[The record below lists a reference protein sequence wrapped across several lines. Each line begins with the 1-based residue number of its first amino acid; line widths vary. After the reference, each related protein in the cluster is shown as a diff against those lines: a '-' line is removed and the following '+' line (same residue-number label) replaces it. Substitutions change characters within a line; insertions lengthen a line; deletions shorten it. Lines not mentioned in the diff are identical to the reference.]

1 MDYSIFSK
9 LPNDATKEPMFF
21 GNPINVARYDKQHYE
36 VFEKLTEKQISFF
49 WRPEEV
55 DLSRD
60 RIDFRQKL
68 SDAERHIFTSN
79 LKYQCLVAGTEVL
92 TQNGWIDLIAYNGK
106 EPILIY
112 DLETEQTKWE
122 IPSHKFTKPHSGIVY
137 EFKANVKSQFIQT
150 VTPDHRMPYIA
161 RKSNAK
167 YFVSAEN
174 LQYSNTKQ
182 APIVGEFIEKGVD
195 YLTPIERLIIATQ
208 ADGSVYD
215 RYSGALSGRVPIY
228 FSFSKKRKIKRL
240 HEIAD
245 ACGFEIEQI
254 GTRKHKSKFAKDT
267 IAFKVFV
274 PIEFKPH
281 DWKLLNQP
289 FDLKDKSASWCR
301 DFIEEVVLWDGSTP
315 KDINTANYYCTT
327 VKENADFVQAV
338 AVLAGYSPRITTRPD
353 NRKAHFKDL
362 HVIRFICKRLKNG
375 ESINKTAIEYNG
387 NVSCVTVSTGAFV
400 IRYKDTVS
408 VTGNCLLDSVQGRS
422 PSIAFLPLTSLPELE
437 VFIDAWVFFESIHS
451 RSYTHIIRN
460 VYDNPSEVLDD
471 IIVNEAIMKR
481 ADAIGKY
488 YDDLIEIAMRYNLG
502 EPVNKHELKQ
512 KLLLCMVC
520 VNVLEAI
527 RFYISFACSFA
538 FAERELMEGNAK
550 IIRLIARDEACHL
563 SATQT
568 VIGLWRTGKDD
579 PEMAELWTEC
589 QDEIIGIFQTAV
601 EQEKE
606 WADYLFKDGS
616 MLGLNKAILTQ
627 YIEYITNV
635 RMNALGLP
643 ILFPDV
649 KSNPISWINAW
660 TSSDNVQVAPQ
671 ETEMSSYLIGQVDA
685 EIQQDDLAGFDL

>member
-1 MDYSIFSK
+1 MDYSIFPK
-9 LPNDATKEPMFF
+9 LPNDATKEPMFL
-21 GNPINVARYDKQHYE
+21 GNPINVARYEKQRYE

-79 LKYQCLVAGTEVL
+79 LKYQ
-92 TQNGWIDLIAYNGK
+92 
-106 EPILIY
+106 
-112 DLETEQTKWE
+112 
-122 IPSHKFTKPHSGIVY
+122 
-137 EFKANVKSQFIQT
+137 
-150 VTPDHRMPYIA
+150 
-161 RKSNAK
+161 
-167 YFVSAEN
+167 
-174 LQYSNTKQ
+174 
-182 APIVGEFIEKGVD
+182 
-195 YLTPIERLIIATQ
+195 
-208 ADGSVYD
+208 
-215 RYSGALSGRVPIY
+215 
-228 FSFSKKRKIKRL
+228 
-240 HEIAD
+240 
-245 ACGFEIEQI
+245 
-254 GTRKHKSKFAKDT
+254 
-267 IAFKVFV
+267 
-274 PIEFKPH
+274 
-281 DWKLLNQP
+281 
-289 FDLKDKSASWCR
+289 
-301 DFIEEVVLWDGSTP
+301 
-315 KDINTANYYCTT
+315 
-327 VKENADFVQAV
+327 
-338 AVLAGYSPRITTRPD
+338 
-353 NRKAHFKDL
+353 
-362 HVIRFICKRLKNG
+362 
-375 ESINKTAIEYNG
+375 
-387 NVSCVTVSTGAFV
+387 
-400 IRYKDTVS
+400 
-408 VTGNCLLDSVQGRS
+408 CLLDSVQGRS

-460 VYDNPSEVLDD
+460 VYDNPSEMLDD
-471 IIVNEAIMKR
+471 IMVNEAIMKR

-502 EPVNKHELKQ
+502 EPIDKRELKR
-512 KLLLCMVC
+512 KLMLCMVC

-568 VIGLWRTGKDD
+568 VIGLWRTGQDD
-579 PEMAELWTEC
+579 PEMAELWNEC
-589 QDEIIGIFQTAV
+589 QEEIVSIFQTAV

-643 ILFPDV
+643 LLFPNV
-649 KSNPISWINAW
+649 TSNPISWINAW

-685 EIQQDDLAGFDL
+685 EIKQDDLSGFDL